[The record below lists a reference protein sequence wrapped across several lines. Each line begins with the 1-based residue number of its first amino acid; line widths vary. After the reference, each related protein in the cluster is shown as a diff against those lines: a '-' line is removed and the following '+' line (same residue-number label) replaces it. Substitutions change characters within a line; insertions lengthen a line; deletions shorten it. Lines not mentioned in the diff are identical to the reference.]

1 MPEAIID
8 EAYDFLRAHL
18 AGRIRFDGDRVEIR
32 VAPAPDGGLVAP
44 VMVSMLR
51 SIDVVLELPDDGE
64 DSLELQVT
72 LTEIKED
79 GPEGALCD
87 RWSIYHGE
95 PPDVRWARFAIDA
108 ARYKGNFID
117 GIALTRA
124 NAFAEDEPALCK
136 QANAG
141 RTDLLEAA
149 ALRQGGHRLEKP
161 LLVGVDPWGFDL
173 RTRLGIARVV
183 AHPPIATA
191 QDVLPRL
198 ETLAKG

>member
-1 MPEAIID
+1 MTEAIID

-32 VAPAPDGGLVAP
+32 VAPAADGGMVAS

-87 RWSIYHGE
+87 RWCIYHGE
-95 PPDVRWARFAIDA
+95 PPDVRWAKIAIDA

-117 GIALTRA
+117 GIALART

-136 QANAG
+136 QVNAG
-141 RTDLLEAA
+141 HTALLESA
-149 ALRQGGHRLEKP
+149 ALRHGGHRLEKP

-173 RTRLGIARVV
+173 RTRLGIARIP
-183 AHPPIATA
+183 ANPPIATA
-191 QDVLPRL
+191 GDVIPRL
-198 ETLAKG
+198 ETLARG